1 MKTKRELPRTP
12 LALAVMNLL
21 MERPMHPYEMK
32 LKMKQRGHDQ
42 VIRIKGGSIY
52 DTVERLE
59 EGGFITS
66 QAPSREGRRPER
78 TVYEVT
84 ETGRDEITDWL
95 RELLAQPVNEYP
107 QFAAALAFFAV
118 LDKEEVVRLLTVRTA
133 MLESQIAATEKGLE
147 NWMKTMGIPRLFL
160 VEAEY
165 GLVMNRAELEW
176 VRSLIRDIKDG
187 KLWLTHDEMKV
198 IGARL
203 EARPDGGA
211 NDER

>member
-32 LKMKQRGHDQ
+32 LKMKERGHDQ
-42 VIRIKGGSIY
+42 VIRLKGGSIY

-78 TVYEVT
+78 TVYEIT
-84 ETGRDEITDWL
+84 DTGRDEITAWL
-95 RELLAQPVNEYP
+95 REMLAQPVNDYP
-107 QFAAALAFFAV
+107 QFAAALAFFAA
-118 LDKEEVVRLLTVRTA
+118 LDKEEVVRLLRVRSA
-133 MLESQIAATEKGLE
+133 MLESQIAGTQKAWE
-147 NWMKTMGIPRLFL
+147 NWTTTMRIPRLFL

-165 GLVMNRAELEW
+165 GIAMNQAELQW
-176 VRSLIRDIKDG
+176 VRSLIAEIQNG
-187 KLWLTHDEMKV
+187 TLWITHEQMRAYEQALTESK
-198 IGARL
+198 
-203 EARPDGGA
+203 GG
-211 NDER
+211 ESG

>member
-32 LKMKQRGHDQ
+32 LMMKERGHDL
-42 VIRIKGGSIY
+42 VIRLNGGSIY

-78 TVYEVT
+78 TVYT
-84 ETGRDEITDWL
+84 ITPTGRDEITAWL
-95 RELLAQPVNEYP
+95 REMLAQPVNEYP

-118 LDKEEVVRLLTVRTA
+118 LDKEEVVRLLRLRTTL
-133 MLESQIAATEKGLE
+133 LESQIAGTEKGLE
-147 NWMKTMGIPRLFL
+147 HWTKTLGIPRLFL

-165 GLVMNRAELEW
+165 GAAMNRAELEW
-176 VRSLIRDIKDG
+176 IRRLIQEIEDG
-187 KLWLTHDEMKV
+187 NLWLTQEDMKA
-198 IGARL
+198 IEARL
-203 EARPDGGA
+203 GHRLGGG
-211 NDER
+211 ESG

>member
-1 MKTKRELPRTP
+1 MKTKRELPRTA

-32 LKMKQRGHDQ
+32 LMMKERGHDL
-42 VIRIKGGSIY
+42 VIRLKGGSIY

-78 TVYEVT
+78 TAYAIT
-84 ETGRDEITDWL
+84 QTGRDEITAWL
-95 RELLAQPVNEYP
+95 REMLAQPVNEYP

-118 LDKEEVVRLLTVRTA
+118 LDKEEVVRLLRLRTTL
-133 MLESQIAATEKGLE
+133 LESQIAGTEKGLE
-147 NWMKTMGIPRLFL
+147 HWTKTLGIPRLFL

-165 GLVMNRAELEW
+165 GAAMNRAELEW
-176 VRSLIRDIKDG
+176 VRRLIQDIEDGDLWQTHEDIKAI
-187 KLWLTHDEMKV
+187 E
-198 IGARL
+198 ARL
-203 EARPDGGA
+203 GHRLGGG
-211 NDER
+211 ESG

>member
-32 LKMKQRGHDQ
+32 LKMKERGHDQ

-66 QAPSREGRRPER
+66 QGPSREGRRPER
-78 TVYEVT
+78 TVYTIT
-84 ETGRDEITDWL
+84 ETGRDEITAWL

-107 QFAAALAFFAV
+107 QFAAALAFFAA
-118 LDKEEVVRLLTVRTA
+118 LDREEVVRLLTLRTG
-133 MLESQIAATEKGLE
+133 MLESQIAATEKGLK

-203 EARPDGGA
+203 EDRQEGG
-211 NDER
+211 DS

>member
-1 MKTKRELPRTP
+1 MKSKRVLPRTP

-32 LKMKQRGHDQ
+32 SKMKERGHDL
-42 VIRIKGGSIY
+42 VIRLKGGSIY

-78 TVYEVT
+78 TVYAIT
-84 ETGRDEITDWL
+84 DSGREEITDWL

-107 QFAAALAFFAV
+107 QFAAALAFFAA
-118 LDKEEVVRLLTVRTA
+118 LDKEEVVRMLRVRTA
-133 MLESQIAATEKGLE
+133 MLESQIAGIEKGLE
-147 NWMKTMGIPRLFL
+147 NWTKTMGIPRLFL

-165 GLVMNRAELEW
+165 GVAMTRAELEW
-176 VRSLIRDIKDG
+176 VRRLIADIQDG
-187 KLWLTHDEMKV
+187 KLWITHDEMKAV
-198 IGARL
+198 EARL
-203 EARPDGGA
+203 GNQDEGG
-211 NDER
+211 ERE